1 MTGRDIAVTVGLVM
15 CFFAFAALSI
25 VLLQV
30 LSALRELRGDLDLF
44 ESRVLPLMA
53 DLRDATDET
62 REVVDDAREDL
73 ERFDRVL
80 GSAEVVST
88 ALADTSRIARTVIT
102 SPLIKT
108 VAVVRGV
115 SRGLRKFSASTATP
129 NQAPQRK
136 TRRRRKSGR

>member
-1 MTGRDIAVTVGLVM
+1 LVM

-30 LSALRELRGDLDLF
+30 LSALRELRSDLDLF

-80 GSAEVVST
+80 GSAEMVSS
-88 ALADTSRIARTVIT
+88 ALADTSRVARTVIT

-108 VAVVRGV
+108 VAVARGV
-115 SRGLRKFSASTATP
+115 SRGLRKFSTSTPT
-129 NQAPQRK
+129 QALQHK
-136 TRRRRKSGR
+136 TSRRRKSGR

>member
-1 MTGRDIAVTVGLVM
+1 M

-30 LSALRELRGDLDLF
+30 VSALRDLRTDLDLF

-62 REVVDDAREDL
+62 REVVDEAREDL

-88 ALADTSRIARTVIT
+88 ALADTSRVARTVIT

-115 SRGLRKFSASTATP
+115 SRGLRKFTTSTPT
-129 NQAPQRK
+129 QAPQRK

>member
-1 MTGRDIAVTVGLVM
+1 MTGRDIAVIVGLVM

-30 LSALRELRGDLDLF
+30 VSALRELRTDLDLF
-44 ESRVLPLMA
+44 ESRVLPLME

-62 REVVDDAREDL
+62 REVVDEAREDL

-88 ALADTSRIARTVIT
+88 ALADTSRVARTVIT

-108 VAVVRGV
+108 VAVIRGV
-115 SRGLRKFSASTATP
+115 SRGLRKFTTSTPT
-129 NQAPQRK
+129 QAQQHK
-136 TRRRRKSGR
+136 IRRRRKSGR

>member
-1 MTGRDIAVTVGLVM
+1 MTGRDVAVIVGLVM

-30 LSALRELRGDLDLF
+30 LSALRELRSDLDLF
-44 ESRVLPLMA
+44 ESLVLPLMA

-80 GSAEVVST
+80 GSAEMVST
-88 ALADTSRIARTVIT
+88 ALADTSRVARTVIT

-108 VAVVRGV
+108 VAVARGV
-115 SRGLRKFSASTATP
+115 SRGLRKFSKSTPSPT
-129 NQAPQRK
+129 PQRK
-136 TRRRRKSGR
+136 TRQRRKSGR

>member
-1 MTGRDIAVTVGLVM
+1 MTGRDVAVIVGLVM

-30 LSALRELRGDLDLF
+30 LSALRELRSDLDLF

-80 GSAEVVST
+80 GSAEMVSS
-88 ALADTSRIARTVIT
+88 ALADTSRVARTVIT

-108 VAVVRGV
+108 VAVARGV
-115 SRGLRKFSASTATP
+115 SRGLRKFSNSTP
-129 NQAPQRK
+129 SPAPQRE
-136 TRRRRKSGR
+136 TRQRRKSGR

>member
-1 MTGRDIAVTVGLVM
+1 MTGRDIAVIVGLVM

-30 LSALRELRGDLDLF
+30 VSALRDLRTDLDLF

-62 REVVDDAREDL
+62 REVVDEAREDL

-88 ALADTSRIARTVIT
+88 ALADTSRVARTVIT

-115 SRGLRKFSASTATP
+115 TRGLRKLTTSTPT
-129 NQAPQRK
+129 QALQYK

>member
-1 MTGRDIAVTVGLVM
+1 MTGRDIAVIVGLVM
-15 CFFAFAALSI
+15 CFFAFAALII

-30 LSALRELRGDLDLF
+30 LSALRELRTDLDLF

-80 GSAEVVST
+80 GSAEMVST
-88 ALADTSRIARTVIT
+88 ALADTSRVARTVIT

-108 VAVVRGV
+108 VAVARGV
-115 SRGLRKFSASTATP
+115 SRGLRKFSKSTP
-129 NQAPQRK
+129 SPAPQRK
-136 TRRRRKSGR
+136 TRQRRKSGR

>member
-1 MTGRDIAVTVGLVM
+1 MTGRDIAVIVGLVM

-30 LSALRELRGDLDLF
+30 LSALRELRTDLDLF

-80 GSAEVVST
+80 GSAEMVST
-88 ALADTSRIARTVIT
+88 ALADTSRVARTVIT

-108 VAVVRGV
+108 VAVARGV
-115 SRGLRKFSASTATP
+115 SRGLRKFSKSTP
-129 NQAPQRK
+129 SPGPQRK
-136 TRRRRKSGR
+136 TRQRRKSGR

>member
-1 MTGRDIAVTVGLVM
+1 MTGRDIAVIVGLVM

-30 LSALRELRGDLDLF
+30 VSALRELRTDLDLF
-44 ESRVLPLMA
+44 ESRVLPLME

-62 REVVDDAREDL
+62 REVVDEAREDL

-88 ALADTSRIARTVIT
+88 ALADTSRVARTVIT

-115 SRGLRKFSASTATP
+115 SRGLRKFSTSTPT
-129 NQAPQRK
+129 QAPQHK
-136 TRRRRKSGR
+136 TSRRRKSGR

>member
-1 MTGRDIAVTVGLVM
+1 MTGRDVAVIVGLVM

-30 LSALRELRGDLDLF
+30 LSALRELRSDLDLF

-80 GSAEVVST
+80 GSAEMVSS
-88 ALADTSRIARTVIT
+88 ALADTSRVARTVIT

-108 VAVVRGV
+108 VAVARGV
-115 SRGLRKFSASTATP
+115 SRGLRKFSTSAPA
-129 NQAPQRK
+129 QAWQRK
-136 TRRRRKSGR
+136 TRQRRKSGR

>member
-1 MTGRDIAVTVGLVM
+1 MTGRDIAVIVGVVM
-15 CFFAFAALSI
+15 CSLAFAALSI

-30 LSALRELRGDLDLF
+30 LSALRELRTDLDLF
-44 ESRVLPLMA
+44 ESHVLPLMA

-62 REVVDDAREDL
+62 REVVDEAREDL

-88 ALADTSRIARTVIT
+88 ALADTSRVARTVIT

-115 SRGLRKFSASTATP
+115 SRGLRKFSTSTPT
-129 NQAPQRK
+129 QAPQRK
-136 TRRRRKSGR
+136 SRSHRKSAR

>member
-1 MTGRDIAVTVGLVM
+1 MTGRDVAVIVGLVM

-30 LSALRELRGDLDLF
+30 LSALRELRSDLDLF

-80 GSAEVVST
+80 GSAEMVSS
-88 ALADTSRIARTVIT
+88 ALADTSRVARTVIT

-108 VAVVRGV
+108 VAVARGV
-115 SRGLRKFSASTATP
+115 WRGLRKFSTSAPTQASR
-129 NQAPQRK
+129 RK
-136 TRRRRKSGR
+136 TRQRRKSGR

>member
-1 MTGRDIAVTVGLVM
+1 MTGRDIAVIVGLVM

-30 LSALRELRGDLDLF
+30 VSALRDLRTDLDLF

-62 REVVDDAREDL
+62 REVVDEAREDL

-88 ALADTSRIARTVIT
+88 ALADTSRAARTVIT

-115 SRGLRKFSASTATP
+115 SRGLRKFTTSTPT
-129 NQAPQRK
+129 QAPQRK
-136 TRRRRKSGR
+136 TGRRRKSGR

>member
-1 MTGRDIAVTVGLVM
+1 MTGRDVAVIVGLVM
-15 CFFAFAALSI
+15 CCLAFAALSI

-30 LSALRELRGDLDLF
+30 LSALRELRTDLDLF

-80 GSAEVVST
+80 GSAEMVSS
-88 ALADTSRIARTVIT
+88 ALADTSRVARTVIT

-108 VAVVRGV
+108 AAVARGV
-115 SRGLRKFSASTATP
+115 SRGLRKFSTSTPT
-129 NQAPQRK
+129 QAPQRK
-136 TRRRRKSGR
+136 TRQRRKSGR

>member
-1 MTGRDIAVTVGLVM
+1 MTGRDIAVIVGLVM

-30 LSALRELRGDLDLF
+30 VSALRDLRTDLDLF

-62 REVVDDAREDL
+62 REVVDEAREDL

-80 GSAEVVST
+80 GSAEIVST
-88 ALADTSRIARTVIT
+88 ALADTSRVARTVIT

-115 SRGLRKFSASTATP
+115 TRGLRKFTTSTPT
-129 NQAPQRK
+129 QALQYK

>member
-1 MTGRDIAVTVGLVM
+1 M
-15 CFFAFAALSI
+15 
-25 VLLQV
+25 
-30 LSALRELRGDLDLF
+30 E
-44 ESRVLPLMA
+44 

-62 REVVDDAREDL
+62 REVVDEAREDL

-88 ALADTSRIARTVIT
+88 ALADTSRVARTVIT

-115 SRGLRKFSASTATP
+115 SRGLRKFTTSTPT
-129 NQAPQRK
+129 QAQQHK

>member
-1 MTGRDIAVTVGLVM
+1 MTGRDVAVIVGLVM

-30 LSALRELRGDLDLF
+30 LSALRELRSDLDLF

-62 REVVDDAREDL
+62 REVVDEAREDL

-80 GSAEVVST
+80 GSAEMVSS
-88 ALADTSRIARTVIT
+88 ALADTSRVARTVIT

-108 VAVVRGV
+108 VAVARGV
-115 SRGLRKFSASTATP
+115 SRGLRKFSTSAPTQASR
-129 NQAPQRK
+129 RK
-136 TRRRRKSGR
+136 TRQRRKSGR

>member
-1 MTGRDIAVTVGLVM
+1 MTGRDVAVIVGLVM

-30 LSALRELRGDLDLF
+30 LSALRELRSDLDLF

-80 GSAEVVST
+80 GSAEMVSS
-88 ALADTSRIARTVIT
+88 ALADTSRVARTVIT

-108 VAVVRGV
+108 VAVARGV
-115 SRGLRKFSASTATP
+115 SRGLRKFSTSTPTQAS
-129 NQAPQRK
+129 QRK
-136 TRRRRKSGR
+136 TRQRRKSGR

>member
-1 MTGRDIAVTVGLVM
+1 MTGRDIAVIVGLVM
-15 CFFAFAALSI
+15 CCLAFAALSI

-30 LSALRELRGDLDLF
+30 LSALRELRTDLDLF
-44 ESRVLPLMA
+44 ESHVLPLMA

-62 REVVDDAREDL
+62 REVVDEAREDL

-88 ALADTSRIARTVIT
+88 ALADTSRVARTVIT

-115 SRGLRKFSASTATP
+115 SRGLRKFSTSTPT
-129 NQAPQRK
+129 QALQHK

>member
-1 MTGRDIAVTVGLVM
+1 MTGRDVAVIVGLVM

-30 LSALRELRGDLDLF
+30 LSALRELRSDLDLF

-80 GSAEVVST
+80 GSAEMVSS
-88 ALADTSRIARTVIT
+88 ALADTSRVARTVIT

-108 VAVVRGV
+108 VAVARGV
-115 SRGLRKFSASTATP
+115 SRGLRKFSTSTPT
-129 NQAPQRK
+129 QAPQRK
-136 TRRRRKSGR
+136 TRQRRKSGR

>member
-1 MTGRDIAVTVGLVM
+1 MTGRDIAVIVGLVM

-30 LSALRELRGDLDLF
+30 VSALRDLRTDLDLF

-62 REVVDDAREDL
+62 REVVDEAREDL

-88 ALADTSRIARTVIT
+88 ALADTSRVARTVIT

-115 SRGLRKFSASTATP
+115 TRGLRKFTTSTPT
-129 NQAPQRK
+129 QALQYK

>member
-1 MTGRDIAVTVGLVM
+1 MTGRDVAVIVGLVM

-30 LSALRELRGDLDLF
+30 LSALRELRSDLDLF

-80 GSAEVVST
+80 GSAEMVSS
-88 ALADTSRIARTVIT
+88 ALADTSRVARTVIT

-108 VAVVRGV
+108 VAVARGV
-115 SRGLRKFSASTATP
+115 SRGLRKFSTSAPAQAS
-129 NQAPQRK
+129 QRK
-136 TRRRRKSGR
+136 TRQRRKSGR

>member
-1 MTGRDIAVTVGLVM
+1 MTGRDIAVIVGLVM

-30 LSALRELRGDLDLF
+30 LSALRELRTDLDLF

-53 DLRDATDET
+53 DQRDATDET

-80 GSAEVVST
+80 GSAEMVST
-88 ALADTSRIARTVIT
+88 ALADTSRVARTVIT

-108 VAVVRGV
+108 VAVARGV
-115 SRGLRKFSASTATP
+115 SRGLRKFSKSSP
-129 NQAPQRK
+129 SPAPQRK
-136 TRRRRKSGR
+136 TRQRRKSGR

>member
-1 MTGRDIAVTVGLVM
+1 MTGRDIAVIVGLVM

-30 LSALRELRGDLDLF
+30 VSALRDLRTDLDLF

-62 REVVDDAREDL
+62 REVVDEAREDL

-88 ALADTSRIARTVIT
+88 ALADTSRVARTVIT

-115 SRGLRKFSASTATP
+115 SRGLRKFTTSTPT
-129 NQAPQRK
+129 QAPQRK
-136 TRRRRKSGR
+136 IRRRRKSGR

>member
-1 MTGRDIAVTVGLVM
+1 MTGRDIAVIVGLVM

-30 LSALRELRGDLDLF
+30 VSALRELRTDLDLF
-44 ESRVLPLMA
+44 ESRVLPLME

-62 REVVDDAREDL
+62 REVVDEAREDL

-88 ALADTSRIARTVIT
+88 ALADTSRVARTVIT

-115 SRGLRKFSASTATP
+115 SRGLRKFTTSTPT
-129 NQAPQRK
+129 QAQQHK
-136 TRRRRKSGR
+136 IRRRRKSGR

>member
-1 MTGRDIAVTVGLVM
+1 MTGRDIAVIVGLVM

-30 LSALRELRGDLDLF
+30 VSALRELRTDLDLF
-44 ESRVLPLMA
+44 ESRVLPLME

-62 REVVDDAREDL
+62 REVVDEAREDL

-88 ALADTSRIARTVIT
+88 ALADTSRVARTVIT

-115 SRGLRKFSASTATP
+115 SRGLRKFTISTPT
-129 NQAPQRK
+129 QAQQHK
-136 TRRRRKSGR
+136 IRRRRKSGR

>member
-1 MTGRDIAVTVGLVM
+1 VLFR
-15 CFFAFAALSI
+15 I

-30 LSALRELRGDLDLF
+30 LSALRELRSDLDLF

-80 GSAEVVST
+80 GSAEMVSS
-88 ALADTSRIARTVIT
+88 ALADTSRVARTVIT

-108 VAVVRGV
+108 VAVARGV
-115 SRGLRKFSASTATP
+115 SRGLRKFSTSAPTQASR
-129 NQAPQRK
+129 RK
-136 TRRRRKSGR
+136 TRQRRKSGR

>member
-1 MTGRDIAVTVGLVM
+1 MTGRDIAVIVGLVM

-30 LSALRELRGDLDLF
+30 LSALRELRTDLDLF

-80 GSAEVVST
+80 GSAEMVST
-88 ALADTSRIARTVIT
+88 ALADTSRVARTVIT

-108 VAVVRGV
+108 VAVARGV
-115 SRGLRKFSASTATP
+115 SRGLRKFSKSSP
-129 NQAPQRK
+129 SPAPQRK
-136 TRRRRKSGR
+136 TRQRRKSGR

>member
-1 MTGRDIAVTVGLVM
+1 MTGRDVAVIVGLVM

-30 LSALRELRGDLDLF
+30 LSALRELRSDLDLF

-80 GSAEVVST
+80 GSAEMVSS
-88 ALADTSRIARTVIT
+88 ALADTSRVARTVIT

-108 VAVVRGV
+108 VAVARGV
-115 SRGLRKFSASTATP
+115 SRGLRKFSTSAPTQASR
-129 NQAPQRK
+129 RK
-136 TRRRRKSGR
+136 TRQRRKSGR

>member
-1 MTGRDIAVTVGLVM
+1 MTGRDVAVIVGLVM

-30 LSALRELRGDLDLF
+30 LSALRELRSDLDLF

-80 GSAEVVST
+80 GSAEMVSS
-88 ALADTSRIARTVIT
+88 ALADTSRVARTVIT

-115 SRGLRKFSASTATP
+115 SRGLRKFSTSTPT
-129 NQAPQRK
+129 QAPQRK
-136 TRRRRKSGR
+136 TRQRRKSGR

>member
-1 MTGRDIAVTVGLVM
+1 MTGRDVAVIVGLVM

-30 LSALRELRGDLDLF
+30 LSALRELRSDLDLF

-80 GSAEVVST
+80 GSAEMVSS
-88 ALADTSRIARTVIT
+88 ALADTSRVARTVIT

-108 VAVVRGV
+108 VAVARGV
-115 SRGLRKFSASTATP
+115 SRGLRKFSTTTP
-129 NQAPQRK
+129 TQAPQRK
-136 TRRRRKSGR
+136 TRQRRKSGR

>member
-1 MTGRDIAVTVGLVM
+1 MTGRDVAVIVGLVM

-30 LSALRELRGDLDLF
+30 LSALRELRSDLDLF

-80 GSAEVVST
+80 GSAEMVSS
-88 ALADTSRIARTVIT
+88 ALADTSRVARTVIT

-108 VAVVRGV
+108 VAVARGV
-115 SRGLRKFSASTATP
+115 SRGLRKFSTSTPT
-129 NQAPQRK
+129 QALQHK
-136 TRRRRKSGR
+136 TSRRRKSGR

>member
-1 MTGRDIAVTVGLVM
+1 MMTGRDIAVIVGLVM

-30 LSALRELRGDLDLF
+30 VSALRDLRTDLDLF

-62 REVVDDAREDL
+62 REVVDEAREDL

-88 ALADTSRIARTVIT
+88 ALADTSRVARTVIT

-115 SRGLRKFSASTATP
+115 TRGLRKFTTSTPT
-129 NQAPQRK
+129 QALQYK